1 MLDQLKSALAA
12 MNRKTRIGLV
22 VSIVWLIVVM
32 AVCLGEAREFLRSAR
47 SLEGHHVI
55 DVGNFLVS
63 YLTFG
68 ILPVVFSWGIVWIR
82 SAK

>member
-12 MNRKTRIGLV
+12 MNRNTRIGLV

-32 AVCLGEAREFLRSAR
+32 AVCLGEARVFLLSAR
-47 SLEGHHVI
+47 SLEGRHVI

-63 YLTFG
+63 YLIFG